1 MATLAIKM
9 VLTTNDGLEK
19 VIDTSFDFG
28 PGDEGD
34 EQAIDQYWAN
44 LKGSAMGSEDEE
56 KKVRGRKHAAKSKGR
71 GTI

>member
-19 VIDTSFDFG
+19 VIDSKFDFG
-28 PGDEGD
+28 PGQDGD

-44 LKGSAMGSEDEE
+44 LKGSAAGSEVEE
-56 KKVRGRKHAAKSKGR
+56 KKVREKVRGKGKK
-71 GTI
+71 